1 MDDPPA
7 LFVALECGSGK
18 EGEVSEAE
26 YSYLASLLR
35 KARKDT
41 REEETNQEQALI
53 LAEQIA
59 LLRKE
64 SRRAKATQ
72 SG

>member
-1 MDDPPA
+1 M
-7 LFVALECGSGK
+7 EK

-35 KARKDT
+35 KAREDT
-41 REEETNQEQALI
+41 REEEMAQEEALI
-53 LAEQIA
+53 LAERIV
-59 LLRKE
+59 LLRRE

>member
-1 MDDPPA
+1 M
-7 LFVALECGSGK
+7 
-18 EGEVSEAE
+18 SEPE

-35 KARKDT
+35 KAREDT
-41 REEETNQEQALI
+41 QEEEIAQEEALI

-64 SRRAKATQ
+64 NRKVGKPEST
-72 SG
+72 

>member
-1 MDDPPA
+1 
-7 LFVALECGSGK
+7 
-18 EGEVSEAE
+18 VSEAE

-41 REEETNQEQALI
+41 REEEIAQEEALI
-53 LAEQIA
+53 LVEQIA

-64 SRRAKATQ
+64 SRRAAKPE

>member
-1 MDDPPA
+1 
-7 LFVALECGSGK
+7 
-18 EGEVSEAE
+18 VSEAE

-41 REEETNQEQALI
+41 REEEIAQEEALI
-53 LAEQIA
+53 LVEQIA
-59 LLRKE
+59 LPRKE
-64 SRRAKATQ
+64 SRRAANPE

>member
-1 MDDPPA
+1 M
-7 LFVALECGSGK
+7 
-18 EGEVSEAE
+18 SEAE
-26 YSYLASLLR
+26 YGYLASLLR

-41 REEETNQEQALI
+41 REEEIAQEEEALI

-64 SRRAKATQ
+64 SRRVAKPE

>member
-1 MDDPPA
+1 MA
-7 LFVALECGSGK
+7 FRILEK

-35 KARKDT
+35 KAREDT
-41 REEETNQEQALI
+41 REKDVAQQETLT
-53 LAEQIA
+53 LAEHNA

-64 SRRAKATQ
+64 SRRAKETQ

>member
-1 MDDPPA
+1 M
-7 LFVALECGSGK
+7 
-18 EGEVSEAE
+18 SEAE

-41 REEETNQEQALI
+41 REEEIAQEEALI
-53 LAEQIA
+53 LVEQIA

-64 SRRAKATQ
+64 SRRAANPE

>member
-1 MDDPPA
+1 
-7 LFVALECGSGK
+7 
-18 EGEVSEAE
+18 VSEAE

-41 REEETNQEQALI
+41 REEEIAQEEALI
-53 LAEQIA
+53 LAEQIVV
-59 LLRKE
+59 LRKA
-64 SRRAKATQ
+64 SRRAGKQRMTE